1 MKTQIVVHLLPHE
14 LDYFEWQ
21 TKQFKIGSDYID
33 KNDKIIIDVT
43 LNLNLVNWEESK
55 LSKEFFID
63 KFNQIKLIWDWCE
76 SNFIIDEE
84 NKCLG
89 CDDKRREAIR
99 NTVAD
104 NILYLDSDL
113 IFSHELLYYSIEL
126 SKQIEEEYYI
136 LSPQI
141 VKMWDNTWDS
151 ITNDLYVKNKP
162 DLQHY
167 YNSNPFEI
175 LTKSFDEFSLK
186 KVPNFKFGGGWF
198 NLLSTKLLKLTDI
211 PDSFGPYGVDD
222 LYVMLCC
229 NILSNKGYKIQQY
242 IIENKIVTENYKYRF
257 NPYIK
262 YLKIIDLKEKYRNT
276 ASENLQLELIKFQN
290 RI

>member
-33 KNDKIIIDVT
+33 KNDKVIIDVT

-113 IFSHELLYYSIEL
+113 IYY
-126 SKQIEEEYYI
+126 
-136 LSPQI
+136 
-141 VKMWDNTWDS
+141 
-151 ITNDLYVKNKP
+151 
-162 DLQHY
+162 
-167 YNSNPFEI
+167 
-175 LTKSFDEFSLK
+175 
-186 KVPNFKFGGGWF
+186 
-198 NLLSTKLLKLTDI
+198 
-211 PDSFGPYGVDD
+211 
-222 LYVMLCC
+222 
-229 NILSNKGYKIQQY
+229 
-242 IIENKIVTENYKYRF
+242 
-257 NPYIK
+257 
-262 YLKIIDLKEKYRNT
+262 
-276 ASENLQLELIKFQN
+276 
-290 RI
+290 